1 MNFIIRGTNKLNPE
15 EKKRMGLRIRELRKE
30 INLSQEALAERL
42 EMKRTN
48 IANYEAGRVV
58 PPGNV
63 LLELSKIFGV
73 TTDYLLGRSDDPNS
87 KVSLLDDDLYQIQR
101 AKKKLKTQSERDRM
115 DRMVEMIKL
124 SFVDAFEEDDDE
136 EDDL

>member
-1 MNFIIRGTNKLNPE
+1 MNPE
-15 EKKRMGLRIRELRKE
+15 EKKRMGLRIRELRKQ

-58 PPGNV
+58 PPGNII
-63 LLELSKIFGV
+63 LQLAEIFEV
-73 TTDYLLGRSDDPNS
+73 TTDYLLGRSDNPKEKNN
-87 KVSLLDDDLYQIQR
+87 LLDDNLRQIQR
-101 AKKKLKTQSERDRM
+101 AKTRLKNDADRERM

-136 EDDL
+136 DDI

>member
-1 MNFIIRGTNKLNPE
+1 MNPE
-15 EKKRMGLRIRELRKE
+15 EKKRMGLRIRELRKQ

-58 PPGNV
+58 PPGNII
-63 LLELSKIFGV
+63 LQLAEIFEV
-73 TTDYLLGRSDDPNS
+73 TTDYLLGRSDNPKEKNN
-87 KVSLLDDDLYQIQR
+87 LLDDNLRQIQR
-101 AKKKLKTQSERDRM
+101 AKTRLKNDADREKM

-124 SFVDAFEEDDDE
+124 SFVDAFEEDDN
-136 EDDL
+136 EDDI

>member
-1 MNFIIRGTNKLNPE
+1 MNPE

-30 INLSQEALAERL
+30 INLSQESLAERL

-87 KVSLLDDDLYQIQR
+87 KVSLLDNDLYQIQR

>member
-1 MNFIIRGTNKLNPE
+1 MNPE
-15 EKKRMGLRIRELRKE
+15 EKKRMGLRIRELRKQ

-63 LLELSKIFGV
+63 LLELAKIFGV
-73 TTDYLLGRSDDPNS
+73 TTDYLLGRSDDPNG
-87 KVSLLDDDLYQIQR
+87 KVSLLDDDLHQIQR
-101 AKKKLKTQSERDRM
+101 AKKKLKTQAERDRM

-124 SFVDAFEEDDDE
+124 SFVDAFEEDDDDDD
-136 EDDL
+136 EDL

>member
-1 MNFIIRGTNKLNPE
+1 
-15 EKKRMGLRIRELRKE
+15 MGLRIRELRKE

>member
-1 MNFIIRGTNKLNPE
+1 MNPE
-15 EKKRMGLRIRELRKE
+15 EKKRMGLRIRELRKQ

-58 PPGNV
+58 PPGNII
-63 LLELSKIFGV
+63 LQLAEIFEV
-73 TTDYLLGRSDDPNS
+73 TTDYLLGRSDNPKEKNN
-87 KVSLLDDDLYQIQR
+87 LLDDNLRQIQR
-101 AKKKLKTQSERDRM
+101 AKTRLKNDADREKM

-136 EDDL
+136 DDI

>member
-1 MNFIIRGTNKLNPE
+1 
-15 EKKRMGLRIRELRKE
+15 MGLRIRELRKE

-73 TTDYLLGRSDDPNS
+73 TTDYLLGVLTILTVR
-87 KVSLLDDDLYQIQR
+87 SLLDDDLYQIQR

>member
-1 MNFIIRGTNKLNPE
+1 MNPE
-15 EKKRMGLRIRELRKE
+15 EKKRMGMRIRACRLD
-30 INLSQEALAERL
+30 IDLSQESLAEKL
-42 EMKRTN
+42 GMKRTN

-63 LLELSKIFGV
+63 ILDMAEILGV
-73 TTDYLLGRSDDPNS
+73 TTDYILGRTDDPS
-87 KVSLLDDDLYQIQR
+87 QQSEPLESSLRQIQR
-101 AKKKLKTQSERDRM
+101 ARKRLPNVEDRKRM

-124 SFVDAFEEDDDE
+124 SFVDAFNEEEDEDD

>member
-1 MNFIIRGTNKLNPE
+1 MNPE

-30 INLSQEALAERL
+30 INLSQESLAERL

>member
-1 MNFIIRGTNKLNPE
+1 MNPE

>member
-1 MNFIIRGTNKLNPE
+1 LNPE

-30 INLSQEALAERL
+30 INLSQESLAERL

>member
-1 MNFIIRGTNKLNPE
+1 MNPE
-15 EKKRMGLRIRELRKE
+15 EKKRMGLRIRELRKQ

-58 PPGNV
+58 PPGNII
-63 LLELSKIFGV
+63 LQLAEIFEV
-73 TTDYLLGRSDDPNS
+73 TTDYLLGRSNNPKEKNN
-87 KVSLLDDDLYQIQR
+87 LLDDNLRQIQR
-101 AKKKLKTQSERDRM
+101 AKTRLKNDADREKM

-136 EDDL
+136 DDI